1 MNSLPQ
7 APQGFGQ
14 ALPPGTP
21 LPKGVKN
28 KQVRFLG
35 QPPLPSA
42 MPVISSIP
50 ATGAEPPQAG
60 GKRRRIRKN
69 KTTKRRKTNKMRK
82 TRRHR

>member
-1 MNSLPQ
+1 MPQ

-14 ALPPGTP
+14 PLLPGTA

-35 QPPLPSA
+35 QPPA

-50 ATGAEPPQAG
+50 ATGAPTPQSG